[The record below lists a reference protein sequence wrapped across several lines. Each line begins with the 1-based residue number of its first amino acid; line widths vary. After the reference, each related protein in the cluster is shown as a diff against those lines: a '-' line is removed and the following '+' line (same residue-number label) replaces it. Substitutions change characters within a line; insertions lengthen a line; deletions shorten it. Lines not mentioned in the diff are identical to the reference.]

1 MLAWTINVV
10 AAPAIVTN
18 FPIPSS
24 SACSVAVNP
33 SLNKIYVSGGASPG
47 HNVIVIDGSTF
58 AQTTVGTGSGVL
70 SVDTVSDRYWAG
82 TVYGGS
88 VIVRDG
94 VTNATVINKG
104 LGYCPIEA
112 DVDSVHRRV
121 WVGAQCGGDMVWAID
136 ADTFATIAGPISTG
150 GVLGPIR
157 VNPVTGRLYVYPSGV
172 SKRVNPTTFAVTTNA
187 FGWVAG
193 VNPVANRLYAV
204 SGSTLQII
212 DGAPDPEVILA
223 SVPLPFITIA
233 GYPIGV
239 NTALN
244 RIYISSHADYSLY
257 TLDGTTGAGLG
268 SVSLGTGV
276 SIGDIAVDSTNGRIY
291 MITSTPI
298 GPQLFVLQDVPVPN
312 SPPNADAGDNI
323 QIPSTDQAHTTIQVT
338 ATDPEGDPLEYRWL
352 DGAKV
357 LLDWSPVGENGE
369 AYLNLGT
376 LPCLSFGNHI
386 LKLEIREAK
395 EGGQLASD
403 TMILT
408 IASPASIVGWGYNN
422 YGQATP
428 PGGGAGAGTDF
439 IAIAAGGSWEGGHSL
454 ALKSDGSIVGWGSN
468 RDWCGRWC
476 GQANPP
482 AGNGFVKIAA
492 GMFHSLA
499 LKSDGSIVCWGGNYY
514 GESSPPIGNDFVAIG
529 GGVGHSIALKSD
541 GSIVGWGCN
550 NDNGQATPP
559 PGDDFIAI
567 AAGGWHN
574 IALKS
579 DGSIVGWGANG
590 VGQASPP
597 AGNDFVAIAAGE
609 VYSLGLKRD
618 GSIVGWGDNYFGQ
631 CNVPS
636 GNDFVAIAAGEHH
649 GLALKS
655 DGSIVGWGYNNYGQA
670 SPPAGNNFIAIA
682 AGGNHSLALCEEI
695 SNVPPVASAGDNIQ
709 ILSTEQAG
717 TVIKG
722 SATDQDGDTLQYR
735 WLEGEQVLLD
745 WSPVGET
752 GEAYLNLGTL
762 PYLSVGNHT
771 LTLEVR
777 EAKEGGLAASDEMIL
792 TVQNSPPQAQPA
804 PSHQVVEIGIDLIVV
819 VADVADSDG
828 DTVTYQ
834 WLKGSEVLASGSVQ
848 TVQGGASVQIP
859 DLVIQAGDERFPVGL
874 HQIELTVSDGIN
886 DPVSAIVSVEV
897 KDTKAPSLIPMPS
910 VTILWPPN
918 HELQPVTIAANAFDN
933 GGGAIHLDV
942 SVQSSQPPDSGGD
955 GHTIPD
961 YYIDSVDD
969 ETGIIQLRLR
979 SERAGTG
986 DGRTYKITITAT
998 DVSGNN
1004 SIAIVEI
1011 RAPHDKRKK

>member
-1 MLAWTINVV
+1 MKRLITICIEKNEKDMKTTNNSTNTNLRASSVGGLVLLLMLAWTINVV

-33 SLNKIYVSGGASPG
+33 YLNKIYVSGGASPG

-157 VNPVTGRLYVYPSGV
+157 VNPATGRLYVYPSGV

-257 TLDGTTGAGLG
+257 TIDGTTGAGLG

-312 SPPNADAGDNI
+312 SPPVANAGDDI
-323 QIPSTDQAHTTIQVT
+323 QIPSSDQALTTIQGT

-357 LLDWSPVGENGE
+357 ILDWSQVGETGE
-369 AYLNLGT
+369 ANLDLGT

-386 LKLEIREAK
+386 LTLKVREAGK
-395 EGGQLASD
+395 MGGLLASD

-408 IASPASIVGWGYNN
+408 IASPASIVAWGWNGY
-422 YGQATP
+422 
-428 PGGGAGAGTDF
+428 
-439 IAIAAGGSWEGGHSL
+439 
-454 ALKSDGSIVGWGSN
+454 
-468 RDWCGRWC
+468 
-476 GQANPP
+476 
-482 AGNGFVKIAA
+482 
-492 GMFHSLA
+492 
-499 LKSDGSIVCWGGNYY
+499 
-514 GESSPPIGNDFVAIG
+514 
-529 GGVGHSIALKSD
+529 
-541 GSIVGWGCN
+541 
-550 NDNGQATPP
+550 
-559 PGDDFIAI
+559 
-567 AAGGWHN
+567 
-574 IALKS
+574 
-579 DGSIVGWGANG
+579 
-590 VGQASPP
+590 GQASPP
-597 AGNDFVAIAAGE
+597 VGNNFVAIAAGDGH
-609 VYSLGLKRD
+609 SLGLKQD
-618 GSIVGWGDNYFGQ
+618 GSIVAWGAGGSGQ
-631 CNVPS
+631 SGSQHYGQSIVPS
-636 GNDFVAIAAGEHH
+636 PNTGFVAIAAG
-649 GLALKS
+649 
-655 DGSIVGWGYNNYGQA
+655 WR
-670 SPPAGNNFIAIA
+670 
-682 AGGNHSLALCEEI
+682 HSLALKGCRY
-695 SNVPPVASAGDNIQ
+695 ALAGDLNDDCRVGWEDVRIFTGQ
-709 ILSTEQAG
+709 
-717 TVIKG
+717 
-722 SATDQDGDTLQYR
+722 
-735 WLEGEQVLLD
+735 WL
-745 WSPVGET
+745 
-752 GEAYLNLGTL
+752 
-762 PYLSVGNHT
+762 
-771 LTLEVR
+771 
-777 EAKEGGLAASDEMIL
+777 
-792 TVQNSPPQAQPA
+792 
-804 PSHQVVEIGIDLIVV
+804 
-819 VADVADSDG
+819 DSDG
-828 DTVTYQ
+828 SANLD
-834 WLKGSEVLASGSVQ
+834 G
-848 TVQGGASVQIP
+848 
-859 DLVIQAGDERFPVGL
+859 FN
-874 HQIELTVSDGIN
+874 GIN
-886 DPVSAIVSVEV
+886 FLDFALLADNWLIDCNIDPGNPAC
-897 KDTKAPSLIPMPS
+897 
-910 VTILWPPN
+910 
-918 HELQPVTIAANAFDN
+918 
-933 GGGAIHLDV
+933 
-942 SVQSSQPPDSGGD
+942 VQ
-955 GHTIPD
+955 
-961 YYIDSVDD
+961 
-969 ETGIIQLRLR
+969 
-979 SERAGTG
+979 
-986 DGRTYKITITAT
+986 K
-998 DVSGNN
+998 
-1004 SIAIVEI
+1004 
-1011 RAPHDKRKK
+1011 

>member
-1 MLAWTINVV
+1 MKRLITICIEKNEKDMKTTNNSTNTNLRASSVGGLVLLLMLAWTINVV

-312 SPPNADAGDNI
+312 SPPIADAGANI
-323 QIPSTDQAHTTIQVT
+323 QIPSSDQNQTTIQGT

-357 LLDWSPVGENGE
+357 
-369 AYLNLGT
+369 
-376 LPCLSFGNHI
+376 I
-386 LKLEIREAK
+386 
-395 EGGQLASD
+395 
-403 TMILT
+403 
-408 IASPASIVGWGYNN
+408 
-422 YGQATP
+422 
-428 PGGGAGAGTDF
+428 
-439 IAIAAGGSWEGGHSL
+439 
-454 ALKSDGSIVGWGSN
+454 
-468 RDWCGRWC
+468 
-476 GQANPP
+476 
-482 AGNGFVKIAA
+482 
-492 GMFHSLA
+492 
-499 LKSDGSIVCWGGNYY
+499 
-514 GESSPPIGNDFVAIG
+514 
-529 GGVGHSIALKSD
+529 
-541 GSIVGWGCN
+541 
-550 NDNGQATPP
+550 
-559 PGDDFIAI
+559 
-567 AAGGWHN
+567 
-574 IALKS
+574 
-579 DGSIVGWGANG
+579 
-590 VGQASPP
+590 
-597 AGNDFVAIAAGE
+597 
-609 VYSLGLKRD
+609 
-618 GSIVGWGDNYFGQ
+618 
-631 CNVPS
+631 
-636 GNDFVAIAAGEHH
+636 
-649 GLALKS
+649 
-655 DGSIVGWGYNNYGQA
+655 
-670 SPPAGNNFIAIA
+670 
-682 AGGNHSLALCEEI
+682 
-695 SNVPPVASAGDNIQ
+695 
-709 ILSTEQAG
+709 
-717 TVIKG
+717 
-722 SATDQDGDTLQYR
+722 
-735 WLEGEQVLLD
+735 LD

-886 DPVSAIVSVEV
+886 NPVSAIVSVEV

-969 ETGIIQLRLR
+969 QTWIIQLRLR